1 MVVLTPLPQ
10 SLSLPRHT
18 LKFRHEVSAMA
29 NTEQRKGPKVP
40 SRAASLQR
48 MLEIERKQ
56 KVSFHTPLFTPLLI
70 HARKVIPLPQFT
82 ID

>member
-1 MVVLTPLPQ
+1 
-10 SLSLPRHT
+10 
-18 LKFRHEVSAMA
+18 MA

-56 KVSFHTPLFTPLLI
+56 KVSFHTHLFNTTTHPCAESNSSASI
-70 HARKVIPLPQFT
+70 HN
-82 ID
+82 